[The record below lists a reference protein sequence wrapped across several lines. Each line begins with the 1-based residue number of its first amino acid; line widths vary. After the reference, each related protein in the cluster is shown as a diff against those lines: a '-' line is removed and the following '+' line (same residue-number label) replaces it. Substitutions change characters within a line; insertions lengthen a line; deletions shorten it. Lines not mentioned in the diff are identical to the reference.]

1 MKHKMILAAMLV
13 LGLAVTPAY
22 AGGLSVYGTYWNTDA
37 ADEAAGGGLR
47 FGIPLGA
54 ADVLQLDLGATY
66 YEELVDRPFD
76 TLDDVETPFVEN
88 GLQVTPVEAGLRLN
102 FAERS
107 RFNPYV
113 GGGGTYYFI
122 DSDFGEIDDEAG
134 WYARLGAE
142 FGEVEGNGFFA
153 EAGYR
158 GVEAT
163 VENDPDDFDDF
174 DDIEFEEETELD
186 LSGALVNVGYV
197 WRW

>member
-1 MKHKMILAAMLV
+1 MKYRLILAAMLV

-22 AGGLSVYGTYWNTDA
+22 AGGLSIYGTYWNTDA

-54 ADVLQLDLGATY
+54 TGVLQLDLGATY

-76 TLDDVETPFVEN
+76 ALGDVDTPFVEN
-88 GLQVTPVEAGLRLN
+88 GLQVIPVEAGLRLN
-102 FAERS
+102 FAENS
-107 RFNPYV
+107 RLNPYI

-122 DSDFGEIDDEAG
+122 DSDFGDVDDEAG
-134 WYARLGAE
+134 WYARVGTE
-142 FGEVEGNGFFA
+142 FGQVNGNGFFA

-158 GVEAT
+158 GVEVT
-163 VENDPDDFDDF
+163 VENDPEDFDDF
-174 DDIEFEEETELD
+174 DDIEFEEQTEVD

>member
-1 MKHKMILAAMLV
+1 MARKTILAFLLA
-13 LGLAVTPAY
+13 LGLGVTPAL
-22 AGGLSVYGTYWNTDA
+22 AGGLSIYGTYWNTDA
-37 ADEAAGGGLR
+37 ADEAAGGGVRL
-47 FGIPLGA
+47 GIPLGN
-54 ADVLQLDLGATY
+54 VVQLDLGGTY

-76 TLDDVETPFVEN
+76 EIDDVDTPFVEN
-88 GLQVTPVEAGLRLN
+88 GLQVTPVEAGLRFN

-107 RFNPYV
+107 RFNPYI
-113 GGGGTYYFI
+113 GGGASYLFL
-122 DSDFGEIDDEAG
+122 DSDFGDVDDEAG
-134 WYARLGAE
+134 WYARVGAE
-142 FGEVEGNGFFA
+142 FGEIDGNGFFA

-174 DDIEFEEETELD
+174 DDIEFEEETEID